1 MQKDAESIQ
10 ATSAYVIRSQDLT
23 FFTSGP
29 VARALH
35 EPLAA
40 QLSVL
45 LQVYSFSTLISRYP
59 QSIVEITDYSTA
71 AVYGS

>member
-1 MQKDAESIQ
+1 VTDKSSP
-10 ATSAYVIRSQDLT
+10 T
-23 FFTSGP
+23 

-45 LQVYSFSTLISRYP
+45 LQVYSFVTLISRYP

>member
-1 MQKDAESIQ
+1 M
-10 ATSAYVIRSQDLT
+10 

-29 VARALH
+29 VARAVH

-40 QLSVL
+40 QPSVL
-45 LQVYSFSTLISRYP
+45 LQVYSFLTLISRYP

>member
-1 MQKDAESIQ
+1 LQKDAESIQ
-10 ATSAYVIRSQDLT
+10 ATSAYVIRSQDLM
-23 FFTSGP
+23 FLTSGP

-45 LQVYSFSTLISRYP
+45 LQVYSFLTLISRYP

>member
-1 MQKDAESIQ
+1 M
-10 ATSAYVIRSQDLT
+10 

-45 LQVYSFSTLISRYP
+45 FQVYSFSTLISRYP